1 MPETPGSPAAQP
13 GTIFA
18 LPSIV
23 DRVDLS
29 RVFPLPQ
36 PLEVELGSGDGSFLL
51 EWARRNPERNFL
63 GIERLLGRVRKLDRK
78 TRRAG
83 LDNLRSIRIESA
95 YFLEFLLP
103 PHSAEALHI
112 YFPDPWPKRRH
123 ERHRLINERFPTIAR
138 QALVPG
144 GRIYLRTDSA
154 DYFKQMLAVFGET
167 MAFSRVE
174 TPANLLEIRTDFEQ
188 EFNSQGLATQHA
200 AFAVNQAG

>member
-1 MPETPGSPAAQP
+1 MPAAQP